1 MRAIIYC
8 RVSSEDQV
16 KNLSLSTQ
24 EDACREYCKRNNL
37 VVDTVFVEKGES
49 AKTVDRTEFQKLLT
63 YCREKKGRVNVLVVY
78 ALSRFARDKYD
89 HFAIRALLHR
99 FQITLRSVTE
109 PIDESPTGKLMEGV
123 LASFAQFDNDQRSER
138 TKTGMQAAINIGRWT
153 FQAPIGYLN
162 TKDANGNP
170 TLALDPERAPLIR
183 LAFEKYATG
192 LYTKQAVLDMV
203 ITEGLLTRRGRM
215 PANQEFD
222 RVLANPLYTGWIR
235 VGTWK
240 TFKQGNFPPLIDQ
253 ETFDRVQAILKGRR
267 PTLTPHERNHPDFP
281 LRVFVKCATCGQPIT
296 GSWSRG
302 RNKKYPYYH
311 CPGRCR
317 GINVRKEKLELEFT
331 KLLERMQVRHE
342 NVALFRKIVVDQW
355 EEKQDCTISLL
366 AACQRQIKELADRKQ
381 NLLDAFVYQKAID
394 QDSYEQQRDKLEEE
408 ITLAKL
414 RLKDAQLDEVDVEAI
429 LNFAETF
436 LLNTARIWLEMSLE
450 QRQRFQKVLFPEG
463 IEVMPHCGIRTAVTC
478 PVFKMLQPEMT
489 PHTSLATPAGFE
501 PALPP

>member
-162 TKDANGNP
+162 VRDTNGNP
-170 TLALDPERAPLIR
+170 TLALDP
-183 LAFEKYATG
+183 
-192 LYTKQAVLDMV
+192 
-203 ITEGLLTRRGRM
+203 
-215 PANQEFD
+215 
-222 RVLANPLYTGWIR
+222 
-235 VGTWK
+235 
-240 TFKQGNFPPLIDQ
+240 
-253 ETFDRVQAILKGRR
+253 
-267 PTLTPHERNHPDFP
+267 
-281 LRVFVKCATCGQPIT
+281 
-296 GSWSRG
+296 
-302 RNKKYPYYH
+302 
-311 CPGRCR
+311 
-317 GINVRKEKLELEFT
+317 
-331 KLLERMQVRHE
+331 
-342 NVALFRKIVVDQW
+342 
-355 EEKQDCTISLL
+355 
-366 AACQRQIKELADRKQ
+366 
-381 NLLDAFVYQKAID
+381 
-394 QDSYEQQRDKLEEE
+394 
-408 ITLAKL
+408 
-414 RLKDAQLDEVDVEAI
+414 
-429 LNFAETF
+429 
-436 LLNTARIWLEMSLE
+436 
-450 QRQRFQKVLFPEG
+450 
-463 IEVMPHCGIRTAVTC
+463 
-478 PVFKMLQPEMT
+478 
-489 PHTSLATPAGFE
+489 
-501 PALPP
+501 